1 MAVDYANSYYAAS
14 YTTLG
19 ATFGYDAPKQDWQA
33 WVDLRN
39 LTNRRY
45 ANTVTPGYDDKGLDV
60 ARSTPAD
67 GRGIYTGVSWS
78 WR

>member
-1 MAVDYANSYYAAS
+1 MDYANSYYAAS
-14 YTTLG
+14 LGPTLG

-39 LTNRRY
+39 LTNQRY
-45 ANTVTPGYDDKGLDV
+45 ANTVTPGYDDQGKDA

-67 GRGIYTGVSWS
+67 GRGIYAH